1 MKSILNKSVWNKEI
15 FSRNIESFKAR
26 FPSLFS
32 VYENLAEKILSC
44 DFENPDEMKSAFPF
58 WDLCSAKNGSPVA
71 SENGLRLHSFYN
83 PEREAEGLLSD
94 ADRFDALCFESFGL
108 GYAVVLAAEILAG
121 NSVRKE
127 QLSSED
133 FSDDVLKERFSEKK
147 IIILESEPLHF
158 FASLCILDWT
168 KVFRVKNL
176 VLALSCPPDDAIK
189 LINQSSVLKT
199 KFIAVPS
206 QTNHDKAYFSAIQ
219 TLVERNRKKEEI
231 NLATTKKFGKRWNE
245 NCIRNARNAFFSD
258 GAEIFK
264 DCAGDIPFLILAAGP
279 SLNEIIPHLN
289 ELSGKC
295 VTVAVDTSLRS
306 LLKNGFQPDFV
317 MISDPQYYA
326 YRHLAGLS
334 APDTILVASQDVYPS
349 VFRFRCRKIICSKSQ
364 MPIGK
369 FFESFC
375 GEKSEKAD
383 LGSGGSVA
391 SVAWNFSR
399 LCGAK
404 KIYLSGLDLSFP
416 QKQTHIKGSTFEQA
430 FHFFSKKTDS
440 AETKSIPFLF
450 SGNAEEAE
458 SFSGGKVMTDQ
469 RMKMFAWWFE
479 SRISETDADFK
490 SSGVSGLSES
500 FECYVTETFTLNPNG
515 LKIPGVKVASLSDL
529 LNGKDFSLQKKD
541 FFKNAEKKY
550 ISLNEKELLSAKFEE
565 ARLAFE
571 NATKGIDKSD
581 FYKVKSALEKNQKF
595 LKIF

>member
-15 FSRNIESFKAR
+15 FSKNIESFKVR
-26 FPSLFS
+26 FPSLFPL
-32 VYENLAEKILSC
+32 YENLAEKILSC
-44 DFENPDEMKSAFPF
+44 DFENQDEMKSVFPF
-58 WDLCSAKNGSPVA
+58 WDLSVAKNGSPVA

-83 PEREAEGLLSD
+83 PEREAEGFFSGLFDMSSKNVSARNASCLNPHD
-94 ADRFDALCFESFGL
+94 DEECGFDALCFESFGL
-108 GYAVVLAAEILAG
+108 GYSVLFAAEILTE
-121 NSVRKE
+121 K
-127 QLSSED
+127 
-133 FSDDVLKERFSEKK
+133 FPERFSEKK

-158 FASLCILDWT
+158 FASLSVLDWT

-176 VLALSCPPDDAIK
+176 VIALSCPPDEAIK

-199 KFIAVPS
+199 KFIAVSS

-219 TLVERNRKKEEI
+219 TLVERNRKKEAM

-245 NCIRNARNAFFSD
+245 NCIRNARDAFFSD

-264 DCAGDIPFLILAAGP
+264 DCAGDIPFLVIAAGP
-279 SLNEIIPHLN
+279 SLNEILPHLN
-289 ELSGKC
+289 GLSGKC

-317 MISDPQYYA
+317 IISDPQYYA

-364 MPIGK
+364 MPVGK
-369 FFESFC
+369 FFESFF
-375 GEKSEKAD
+375 GEKAGKAD

-391 SVAWNFSR
+391 SVAWNFSK

-416 QKQTHIKGSTFEQA
+416 EKQTHIKGSTFEEA

-440 AETKSIPFLF
+440 AETKSIPTLF
-450 SGNAEEAE
+450 SGNAEESE

-479 SRISETDADFK
+479 SRISEC
-490 SSGVSGLSES
+490 SG
-500 FECYVTETFTLNPNG
+500 TETFTLNPNG
-515 LKIPGVKVASLSDL
+515 LKIPGVKAASLSDL
-529 LNGKDFSLQKKD
+529 LGGKDFSSQKKD
-541 FFKNAEKKY
+541 FFRKAEKKCR
-550 ISLNEKELLSAKFEE
+550 SLDEKEHLSAKFEE

-571 NATKGIDKSD
+571 NAAKGIDKSD
-581 FYKVKSALEKNQKF
+581 FYRIKSALEKNQKF
-595 LKIF
+595 PKIF